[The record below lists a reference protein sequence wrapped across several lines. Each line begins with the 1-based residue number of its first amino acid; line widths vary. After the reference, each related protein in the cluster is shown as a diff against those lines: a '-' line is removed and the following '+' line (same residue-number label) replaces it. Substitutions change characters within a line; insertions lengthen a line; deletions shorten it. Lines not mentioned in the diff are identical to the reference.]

1 MDTTFLKQEGGSAAP
16 APSLPVTSSSALKA
30 AATLG
35 LQAQKSQSGSASSVV
50 TTMSAAIASLM
61 APLLQR
67 SLGTTGTPASP
78 LAGGA
83 NNKPPATAA
92 SSATSI
98 LHTGKSFAF
107 PSWILIHNPWV
118 EWLKSTLVWFVVST
132 VNAYH
137 IGIVDQNPMFGTR
150 NISLC
155 WPRALTSSTTNVPA
169 PSTSPHSLHR
179 RSAL

>member
-50 TTMSAAIASLM
+50 TTMIAAIASLM
-61 APLLQR
+61 APPLQR

-107 PSWILIHNPWV
+107 PSWILV
-118 EWLKSTLVWFVVST
+118 EWLKSTLMWFVVST

-150 NISLC
+150 NFSLC